1 MNQKQ
6 PKIIKAFLYLF
17 LFIVFLPMLQFS
29 FSPFKL
35 GGLQGAY
42 LLSTMPKLT
51 TASFLNQNY
60 QDSTA
65 IYLKHQTPFR
75 AELIKVRNQI
85 DYSLHKKI
93 NTILTLG
100 KDNYIFDPSY
110 IKAIRGEDYLNDEVL
125 NNKITSILKTKTMLN
140 TLNIPLLI
148 CFAPNK
154 ANFYSEKLI
163 PTPLKI
169 ETTNHTYYKKNL
181 LKNGINIIDF
191 DSIFNELKTTCKYP
205 LIPKY
210 GAHWSTFGAYLSA
223 NILFEKLNSIT
234 KKTTSSLLLDSVYL
248 TAKVKYTDDDYLPS
262 LNLLEKL
269 ESPRMA
275 YPMVSF
281 NVQNKLNALIISDSF
296 FWNFY
301 DLDIPKNS
309 FTQNSELWY
318 YNKTK
323 FDIDKNTIGP
333 TSDFIHLEDIVNRD
347 VIIILSADP
356 SLVDFGFGFFEQIEQ
371 IEQIEQMHEQ

>member
-6 PKIIKAFLYLF
+6 PKITKVFLYLF
-17 LFIVFLPMLQFS
+17 LLLVFLPMFQFS

-51 TASFLNQNY
+51 TTSFLNQNF

-110 IKAIRGEDYLNDEVL
+110 IKAIRGEDYLDDEVL
-125 NNKITSILKTKTMLN
+125 NNKITSILKTKTILDS
-140 TLNIPLLI
+140 LNIPMLI
-148 CFAPNK
+148 CLAPNK

-163 PTPLKI
+163 PTPIKV
-169 ETTNHTYYKKNL
+169 EATNHNYLKKNL
-181 LKNGINIIDF
+181 LKNGINFIDF
-191 DSIFNELKTTCKYP
+191 DSIFNELKTTSKYP

-223 NILFEKLNSIT
+223 NILFDKLNSIT
-234 KKTTSSLLLDSVYL
+234 KKTTSSLILDSVYI
-248 TAKVKYTDDDYLPS
+248 TTKVKYTDDDYLPS

-269 ESPRMA
+269 KSPPMA
-275 YPMVSF
+275 YPVVNF
-281 NVQNKLNALIISDSF
+281 NIKNKLNALIISDSF

-309 FTQNSELWY
+309 LTQNSELWY

-323 FDIDKNTIGP
+323 FDIDKNTIGT
-333 TSDFIHLEDIVNRD
+333 TSGFINPEDIIHRN

-371 IEQIEQMHEQ
+371 LHEQ

>member
-1 MNQKQ
+1 MNKKQ
-6 PKIIKAFLYLF
+6 TKIIKVFLYLF
-17 LFIVFLPMLQFS
+17 LVIVFLPMLQFS

-51 TASFLNQNY
+51 TSSFLNQNY
-60 QDSTA
+60 QDCTA

-85 DYSLHKKI
+85 DYTIHKKI

-100 KDNYIFDPSY
+100 KDNYIFDPTY
-110 IKAIRGEDYLNDEVL
+110 IKAIKGEDYLDDEVL
-125 NNKITSILKTKTMLN
+125 NNKITSILKTKTILDS
-140 TLNIPLLI
+140 LNIPMLI
-148 CFAPNK
+148 CLAPNK

-163 PTPLKI
+163 PTPIKV
-169 ETTNHTYYKKNL
+169 EATNHNYFKKNL
-181 LKNGINIIDF
+181 LKNGINFIDF
-191 DSIFNELKTTCKYP
+191 DSIFNELKTTSKYP

-223 NILFEKLNSIT
+223 NILFDKLNSIT
-234 KKTTSSLLLDSVYL
+234 KKTTSSLILDSVYI
-248 TAKVKYTDDDYLPS
+248 TTKVKYTDDDYLPS

-269 ESPRMA
+269 KSPPMA
-275 YPMVSF
+275 YPVVNF
-281 NVQNKLNALIISDSF
+281 NIKNKLNALIISDSF

-309 FTQNSELWY
+309 LTQNSELWY

-323 FDIDKNTIGP
+323 FDIDKNTIGT
-333 TSDFIHLEDIVNRD
+333 TSGFINPEDIIHRN

-371 IEQIEQMHEQ
+371 LHEQ

>member
-1 MNQKQ
+1 MNKKQ
-6 PKIIKAFLYLF
+6 TKIIKVFLYLF
-17 LFIVFLPMLQFS
+17 LVIVFLPMLQFS

-51 TASFLNQNY
+51 TSSFLNQNY
-60 QDSTA
+60 QDCTA

-85 DYSLHKKI
+85 DYTIHKKI

-100 KDNYIFDPSY
+100 KDNYIFDPTY

-125 NNKITSILKTKTMLN
+125 TSKITSILKTKTKLDS
-140 TLNIPLLI
+140 LNIPLLI

-154 ANFYSEKLI
+154 ANYYSEKLI
-163 PTPLKI
+163 PKPI
-169 ETTNHTYYKKNL
+169 EVEATNHNYYKKNL
-181 LKNGINIIDF
+181 LEGRINIIDF
-191 DSIFNELKTTCKYP
+191 DSIFNELKTTSKYP

-210 GAHWSTFGAYLSA
+210 GAHWSTFGAYNSA
-223 NILFEKLNSIT
+223 NILFNKLNTIT
-234 KKTTSSLLLDSVYL
+234 KKETSSLILDSIYL
-248 TAKVKYTDDDYLPS
+248 TANIKFSDDDYLPS

-269 ESPRMA
+269 ESPKMA
-275 YPMVSF
+275 YPIFNF
-281 NVQNKLNALIISDSF
+281 NVQNKLNVLFISDSF
-296 FWNFY
+296 CWSFY

-323 FDIDKNTIGP
+323 FDIDKNKIGP
-333 TSDFIHLEDIVNRD
+333 TSNIIQSKDIVNRD
-347 VIIILSADP
+347 LIIILSSAP
-356 SLVDFGFGFFEQIEQ
+356 SLIDFGFGFFEQIEQ
-371 IEQIEQMHEQ
+371 MHEQ